1 MSNAGGYHKMIHLHH
16 LFRSAIQKEK
26 HVLVAYCVIIF
37 NHYAWQLFALCGF
50 QFLADRCPNHKK
62 LSRHVVAAG
71 NTIISEIPEVQKKK
85 KKKLPPPPIWERST
99 SGKGKE
105 VSKKKKSCSFY
116 VVMYREEFYLPG
128 WLIQTEIAFHLV
140 WKPDRI

>member
-16 LFRSAIQKEK
+16 LFRSAIHKEK
-26 HVLVAYCVIIF
+26 HVLAAYCVIIF

-50 QFLADRCPNHKK
+50 QFLADRCPNLKK

-85 KKKLPPPPIWERST
+85 KKLPPPPKWERST

-105 VSKKKKSCSFY
+105 VAKKSCSFY
-116 VVMYREEFYLPG
+116 VVTYREEFYLPG
-128 WLIQTEIAFHLV
+128 WLIQTAFHLV
-140 WKPDRI
+140 WKPGRI